1 MWIDSGME
9 VDEHE
14 SGRREDVMGGREWR
28 RPVGQQG
35 TADAAGAGKSTG
47 QCLLLGGNSAPLKP
61 LPEPRQSAKFVR
73 CGGLGTQEMS
83 GDRPPPQIPSCLL
96 SNIIRLDFVSKVL
109 ARSL

>member
-61 LPEPRQSAKFVR
+61 LPEPRQSAKLSAVEDSARKR
-73 CGGLGTQEMS
+73 CPAIVHHRRSQAAFS
-83 GDRPPPQIPSCLL
+83 QIS
-96 SNIIRLDFVSKVL
+96 SDSIS
-109 ARSL
+109 